1 MQFRLV
7 LLASSR
13 VAERMETT
21 TASILIHCSDG
32 WDRTAQLSAISQ
44 ILLDGYFRTIKGFC
58 TLVDKEWIH
67 MGHKFHDRIGV
78 ASKNFKVRKSRC
90 HHLFQLQHFFRT
102 RKEVQ
107 FLFNFWIVYISWFIN
122 SVLLLNSTIVYFCL
136 SLIIFILV
144 VLVTLSPTH
153 SR

>member
-1 MQFRLV
+1 MSCSLV

-78 ASKNFKVRKSRC
+78 ASKNFKVKKNSKNFQNFFADPLPISNFYLPVGRGKKSSFYSIFGLC
-90 HHLFQLQHFFRT
+90 T
-102 RKEVQ
+102 
-107 FLFNFWIVYISWFIN
+107 SAD
-122 SVLLLNSTIVYFCL
+122 L
-136 SLIIFILV
+136 SIPYCF
-144 VLVTLSPTH
+144 
-153 SR
+153 

>member
-1 MQFRLV
+1 
-7 LLASSR
+7 
-13 VAERMETT
+13 METT

-58 TLVDKEWIH
+58 TLIDKEWIH

-78 ASKNFKVRKSRC
+78 ASKNFKVRFRRTATGIIVTA
-90 HHLFQLQHFFRT
+90 FRT

-107 FLFNFWIVYISWFIN
+107 FLFNFWIVSIS
-122 SVLLLNSTIVYFCL
+122 
-136 SLIIFILV
+136 
-144 VLVTLSPTH
+144 
-153 SR
+153 